1 MVDHM
6 KSAELAQHF
15 RDLFGS
21 PPRIFC
27 APGRVNLLGE
37 HTDYNDGFVM
47 PCAIGFSTRVAISS
61 RPDRKLVI
69 RSEEFSEQFEFD
81 LDSLPSRGKGV
92 WSDYVLG
99 VAVMLQQIG
108 HATPGASLLVRGE
121 VPIGAGLSSSAA
133 IEVAS
138 ALALMSL
145 NGAALPLPEVAKLC
159 QKAENVFIGA
169 RVGIMDQFISCLGK
183 AGHALLL
190 DCRSLE
196 FKFVPIPENVRL
208 VICNTMVKHE
218 HASGAYNRR
227 REECDEGVK
236 LLTRWYPGIRAL
248 RDVSVEQL
256 EQRVDEMPATIYKR
270 CLHVVSENRRVL
282 EGARY
287 MTDGDVNG
295 FGRLMRES
303 HNSLRDLYEVSC
315 RELDVMAE
323 IAQSLE
329 GYCGGRMTGGG
340 FGGCTVN
347 IVKTADAE
355 KFAGQISERY
365 QTAIGIKPDVYV
377 CSAANGASAG

>member
-1 MVDHM
+1 M

-15 RDLFGS
+15 KDLFGS

-61 RPDRKLVI
+61 RQDRKLVI
-69 RSEEFSEQFEFD
+69 RSEDFSEQFEFD
-81 LDSLPSRGKGV
+81 LDNLPNRGKGV

-99 VAVMLQQIG
+99 VAVMLRQIG
-108 HATPGASLLVRGE
+108 HTTLSGASLLVRGE

-145 NGAALPLPEVAKLC
+145 NGAVLPLPEVAKLC
-159 QKAENVFIGA
+159 QRAENVFIGA
-169 RVGIMDQFISCLGK
+169 RVGIMDQFVSCLGK

-196 FKFVPIPENVRL
+196 YKLIPIPENVRL
-208 VICNTMVKHE
+208 VICNTMVKHD
-218 HASGAYNRR
+218 HANGAYNRR

-236 LLTRWYPGIRAL
+236 LLSRWYPKIRAL
-248 RDVSVEQL
+248 RDVSVGQL
-256 EQRVDEMPATIYKR
+256 EKHKADVPETIYKR
-270 CLHVVSENRRVL
+270 CLHVVSENQRVL
-282 EGARY
+282 EGAEY
-287 MTDGDVNG
+287 LTDGDVG
-295 FGRLMRES
+295 RFGALMQQS
-303 HNSLRDLYEVSC
+303 HCSLRDLYEVSC

-323 IAQSLE
+323 IAQSLK

-347 IVKTADAE
+347 IVKAPDAE
-355 KFAGQISERY
+355 SFAAQISERY
-365 QTAIGIKPDVYV
+365 QAAIGIKPDVYV

>member
-1 MVDHM
+1 M

-15 RDLFGS
+15 KDLFGS

-61 RPDRKLVI
+61 RQDRKLVI
-69 RSEEFSEQFEFD
+69 RSEDFSEQFEFD
-81 LDSLPSRGKGV
+81 LDNLPNRGKGV

-99 VAVMLQQIG
+99 VAVMLRQIG
-108 HATPGASLLVRGE
+108 HTTLSGASLLVRGE

-145 NGAALPLPEVAKLC
+145 NGAVLPLPEVAKLC
-159 QKAENVFIGA
+159 QRAENVFIGA
-169 RVGIMDQFISCLGK
+169 RVGIMDQFVSCLGK

-196 FKFVPIPENVRL
+196 YKLIPIPENVRL
-208 VICNTMVKHE
+208 VICNTMVKHD
-218 HASGAYNRR
+218 HANGAYNRR

-236 LLTRWYPGIRAL
+236 LLSRWYPKIRAL

-256 EQRVDEMPATIYKR
+256 EKHKADIPDTIYKR
-270 CLHVVSENRRVL
+270 CLHVVSENQRVL
-282 EGARY
+282 EGAQY
-287 MTDGDVNG
+287 LTDGDVG
-295 FGRLMRES
+295 RFGALMQQS
-303 HNSLRDLYEVSC
+303 HCSLRDLYEVSC

-323 IAQSLE
+323 IAQSLK

-347 IVKTADAE
+347 IVKAPDAE
-355 KFAGQISERY
+355 SFAAQISERY
-365 QTAIGIKPDVYV
+365 QAAIGIKPDVYV